1 MLPFVSVLCPTYNRQ
16 KLLPILV
23 QQYRIQDYPARRR
36 ELIILDDSVNRST
49 VLENVE
55 NSIKYVHVKSKMTIG
70 EKRNWL
76 LSRSRG
82 EIIVWMDDDDLYRSD
97 RISKSVNVLT
107 SEPTVDIIGVKST
120 VFYDVN
126 SRRFCIVNHK
136 SENYTCNNI
145 LAHRKK
151 LGRRYRDEDA
161 IGEEKH
167 FTGHFKLKAYRFEGV
182 DLCIH
187 MCHGRNTAG
196 KGHFFRTL
204 PQSIDLDKMKTK
216 FDWRLLKKIECI
228 LRTVKNM
235 NKIFWINLEKDVERR
250 DFMVNELN
258 KIEDKFKAFRFEALS
273 PSTLGTDGYI
283 CSEDSLQKSSPEE
296 ICCMSSH
303 VDLIKL
309 ASCNTKD
316 DVLFVMEDDVNIKE
330 ESFERLH
337 DFISTAPSNWEV
349 LQLHH
354 TRLDCRR
361 KKLEYEGIID
371 GRWTAWKKG
380 YYSTAFYA
388 IKRSAIAKF
397 LNTFYNYK
405 AGKFDYQSVGGAIQ
419 ADNVIYRHLRTYT
432 ALHNFVSVN
441 VRFESN
447 IQKKNRNQISKDFEA
462 KLSSLFRL

>member
-1 MLPFVSVLCPTYNRQ
+1 MLPFVSVLCPTYNRN

-23 QQYRIQDYPARRR
+23 QQYRMQDYPARRR
-36 ELIILDDSVNRST
+36 ELIILDDSVNESK

-55 NSIKYVHVKSKMTIG
+55 NSIKYVHVKERMTIG

-97 RISKSVNVLT
+97 RISKSVKVLT
-107 SEPTVDIIGVKST
+107 SEPVDIIGVKST

-126 SRRFCIVNHK
+126 SRRFCVVNHK

-145 LAHRKK
+145 LAHRKN
-151 LGRRYRDEDA
+151 LGSRYRDEDA

-167 FTGHFKLKAYRFEGV
+167 FTDYFKLKAYRFDGV

-187 MCHGRNTAG
+187 MCHERNTAG

-204 PQSIDLDKMKTK
+204 PQSIDLNKMKAK
-216 FDWRLLKKIECI
+216 FDWGLLKKIECI
-228 LRTVKNM
+228 LKTVKNM

-250 DFMVNELN
+250 NFMVNELN
-258 KIEDKFKAFRFEALS
+258 KIDDKFKSFRFEALS
-273 PSTLGTDGYI
+273 SSTLNTDGYI

-303 VDLIKL
+303 VDLIKF

-316 DVLFVMEDDVNIKE
+316 DVLFIMEDDVNINK

-337 DFISTAPSNWEV
+337 DFIRSAPSDWEI

-354 TRLDCRR
+354 VRLDCRR
-361 KKLEYEGIID
+361 KKLQYDDIIN
-371 GRWTAWKKG
+371 GSWVAWKKG
-380 YYSTAFYA
+380 FYSTGFYA
-388 IKRSAIAKF
+388 IKRSAVAKF

-405 AGKFDYQSVGGAIQ
+405 AGKFDYQSVSGAIQ

-441 VRFESN
+441 VRFKSN
-447 IQKKNRNQISKDFEA
+447 IQKNNRNQLYKDFEA
-462 KLSSLFRL
+462 KFSSLFRL